1 MLENLSALL
10 VNLALQRHN
19 HLYQVLGGKD
29 LKRIQKTEI
38 TSLVFPLNLERTS
51 CGRRLRF
58 RSGEGLVSRPSTTRA
73 PKKMDFHIYLLVWV
87 WLWFHF
93 VEKHQLTIGRSHA
106 CVRIG
111 SGIVRLDRVASQIW
125 DRGIWSLSHKTWQKK
140 KLNICKK
147 GFSFLSKNVPFPFP
161 YLDRSSKLPRKHA
174 RVGYMLWTR
183 TKYKTEAGSIG
194 SCSILIKKTFL
205 N

>member
-10 VNLALQRHN
+10 VNLALQCHN

-29 LKRIQKTEI
+29 LRIQKIEI

-73 PKKMDFHIYLLVWV
+73 PKKMDFHIYLLVWL
-87 WLWFHF
+87 WLRFHF

-111 SGIVRLDRVASQIW
+111 SGIVRLDRVASQIRDW
-125 DRGIWSLSHKTWQKK
+125 GIWSLSHKTWQKK
-140 KLNICKK
+140 KVEYLQK
-147 GFSFLSKNVPFPFP
+147 GFSFLSKKM
-161 YLDRSSKLPRKHA
+161 YLSPSHT
-174 RVGYMLWTR
+174 W
-183 TKYKTEAGSIG
+183 IG
-194 SCSILIKKTFL
+194 LASYLE
-205 N
+205 NMRG